1 MLGIDVCAPGVR
13 GVAGVARS
21 VKGRVDKR
29 HNGGVHARLEV
40 TESLHCLALGDGIV
54 GDHVAHDRRKHA
66 ECPGLDGE
74 QVRQLCVVDVL
85 VRRCMRGFV
94 LSGFVWRRVVGV
106 VVVVVVVV
114 VGSVVR
120 GMRVLVDREVTAAT
134 NVVITVVPDT
144 KPDKSDEPGAKPTTE
159 STTNTNP
166 HTEPDAEPEP
176 VDAEPVE
183 VKATNTTKARAQ
195 QQPRQVR
202 NRQTK
207 HNTKTGVNTSAIKAS
222 VDNVNDTK
230 ANANKVG
237 VNKANGKETNK
248 TTSERRV
255 NKVKDEEEEDE
266 EEVEENEEV
275 GDFDD
280 DGLAL
285 GPFKESRTLNEVFP
299 ELAIQLRERGRRGV
313 AHTNV
318 EVFLTFE
325 NVHNK
330 PKATYDLY
338 REALAALNECVRNT
352 KFCLAAR
359 SVVHYFHSP
368 TQTGWFAWRSAPWVV
383 VKQAAKTALQCE
395 LLKFMRAANK
405 VLSNKNDDDY
415 MSKVDTTNLEQL
427 YHGTRVAIPTW
438 GLSLSDIS
446 GTKVG
451 TMLKKAGVPASD
463 HHKVAAYVAPY
474 DQYIVSSTNK
484 QYLDMVANY
493 VEGYVADLNDY

>member
-1 MLGIDVCAPGVR
+1 M
-13 GVAGVARS
+13 
-21 VKGRVDKR
+21 
-29 HNGGVHARLEV
+29 
-40 TESLHCLALGDGIV
+40 
-54 GDHVAHDRRKHA
+54 
-66 ECPGLDGE
+66 
-74 QVRQLCVVDVL
+74 
-85 VRRCMRGFV
+85 
-94 LSGFVWRRVVGV
+94 
-106 VVVVVVVV
+106 
-114 VGSVVR
+114 
-120 GMRVLVDREVTAAT
+120 
-134 NVVITVVPDT
+134 PDT

-222 VDNVNDTK
+222 VDTVNDTKASVNKASVNTANDTKASGNKASVNTGNDTKASINKASVDNANDTK

>member
-1 MLGIDVCAPGVR
+1 M
-13 GVAGVARS
+13 
-21 VKGRVDKR
+21 
-29 HNGGVHARLEV
+29 
-40 TESLHCLALGDGIV
+40 
-54 GDHVAHDRRKHA
+54 
-66 ECPGLDGE
+66 
-74 QVRQLCVVDVL
+74 
-85 VRRCMRGFV
+85 
-94 LSGFVWRRVVGV
+94 
-106 VVVVVVVV
+106 
-114 VGSVVR
+114 
-120 GMRVLVDREVTAAT
+120 
-134 NVVITVVPDT
+134 PDT
-144 KPDKSDEPGAKPTTE
+144 KPDKSDEPGANPTTE
-159 STTNTNP
+159 SNTNTNP

-176 VDAEPVE
+176 VDTEPVA
-183 VKATNTTKARAQ
+183 ATNTTNANNKARVQ

-207 HNTKTGVNTSAIKAS
+207 HNTKTGVNTSAITANQASAIKAS
-222 VDNVNDTK
+222 VDNVNNTKANAIKASVNTANDTKASVNKASVNTANDTKANAIKASVDNANDTK

-313 AHTNV
+313 ADTNV

-330 PKATYDLY
+330 PEATYDLY

-405 VLSNKNDDDY
+405 VLANKNDDDY

-427 YHGTRVAIPTW
+427 YHGTRVSIPTW
-438 GLSLSDIS
+438 GLSLSGIS

-451 TMLKKAGVPASD
+451 TMLTHAGVPASD
-463 HHKVAAYVAPY
+463 HHKVVAYVAPY
-474 DQYIVSSTNK
+474 DQYIVSSTIK
-484 QYLDMVANY
+484 KYLDMVADY